1 MEPEP
6 IPKPMSVRLVAAVAV
21 IAMSVAAS
29 PPASAGEYTILVYE
43 TQADL
48 DLRDRETAESAEY
61 WGLFARFAEILQTSG
76 MMRGGAPLRDPAS
89 AHTIRAG
96 APASRGG
103 YADSHLRLSGYFQIE
118 APSLDAAMKLASQVP
133 AIARGGA
140 VEVRETYPAPTMMQ

>member
-1 MEPEP
+1 MRMK
-6 IPKPMSVRLVAAVAV
+6 IVAAVAV
-21 IAMSVAAS
+21 LAMSVGVS
-29 PPASAGEYTILVYE
+29 PPTSAGEYTILVYE

-48 DLRDRETAESAEY
+48 DLRDRETAESADY
-61 WGLFARFAEILQTSG
+61 WALFARFAEILQTSG
-76 MMRGGAPLRDPAS
+76 MIRGGAPLRDPAS

-118 APSLDAAMKLASQVP
+118 APTLDAAMKLASQVP